1 MSEAREGNPV
11 RRHGEE
17 EVTKIEAMWAS
28 GLTIKEIA
36 SKADFTY
43 NECRYL
49 IERNRERFPQRKS
62 KVTEGQKA
70 EMVRMRRA
78 GMSHSQIAKAMGV
91 TRHCV
96 ASHVDGNE

>member
-1 MSEAREGNPV
+1 MGV
-11 RRHGEE
+11 RSMRKYGEE
-17 EVTKIEAMWAS
+17 EVSKIEAMWDS

-36 SKADFTY
+36 SKADVTY

-49 IERNRERFPQRKS
+49 IERNRGRFPQRKA

-70 EMVRMRRA
+70 EMVRMRHA
-78 GMSHSQIAKAMGV
+78 GMSHNQIAKAMGV